1 MPPRHANWW
10 LKSPFLEF
18 LLIFEVYI
26 SSIATRT
33 CCLPLQLNCG
43 LSFSSHGGP
52 CPPPSEP
59 IQFPIQRTL
68 LKFLQE
74 GVGHYSVFAPRL
86 SVELRH
92 TE

>member
-1 MPPRHANWW
+1 MPLEHAVSLWDFTVV
-10 LKSPFLEF
+10 SPF
-18 LLIFEVYI
+18 
-26 SSIATRT
+26 
-33 CCLPLQLNCG
+33 
-43 LSFSSHGGP
+43 
-52 CPPPSEP
+52 PPTVVPAPSASEP

-86 SVELRH
+86 SVELGH